1 MFENF
6 KISKFMITLDPLEEI
21 ILPQY
26 KGSTFRGAFGT
37 VFRRVVCINKKSD
50 CIDCFLKEKCIY
62 SYIFETPLPKNSEYQ
77 KNNSYVPHPFIID
90 PPLEN
95 KEIYHKGE
103 AISFNLTLINK
114 AINYLPYII
123 FTFKEMGENGIGK
136 GRGKYFLKAV
146 KNCNDNDNGIE
157 MCRTGHKD
165 HKIDKV
171 NGKDNHLIYDGE
183 SKTLQDNYIILTGED
198 ILAKADNR
206 LVNNTLTIEF
216 ITPTRIKYN
225 GKLISTIEFYI
236 FIKNLLRRISA
247 LSYFH
252 SEEQLD
258 LDYRDLIEK
267 AKNIKVNQS
276 ELHWYDWTR
285 YSARQDFKM
294 SLGGFKGKITFIGA
308 ENSPP
313 IKDFLPLVILGEY
326 VHIGRGT
333 SFGLGKYKI
342 L

>member
-6 KISKFMITLDPLEEI
+6 KISKFIITLNPLEEI

-26 KGSTFRGAFGT
+26 KGSTFRGAFGN

-50 CIDCFLKEKCIY
+50 CIGCFLKEKCIY

-77 KNNSYVPHPFIID
+77 KKNSYVPHPFIIE

-95 KEIYHKGE
+95 KEIYNKGE
-103 AISFNLTLINK
+103 TISFNLTLINK
-114 AINYLPYII
+114 AISYLPYII

-136 GRGKYFLKAV
+136 GRGKYFLKTV
-146 KNCNDNDNGIE
+146 KNCNNNEIKMSKTDN
-157 MCRTGHKD
+157 
-165 HKIDKV
+165 KIDKV
-171 NGKDNHLIYDGE
+171 NRKVNHIIYDGE
-183 SKTLQDNYIILTGED
+183 NKTFHNNYVILTGEE
-198 ILAKADNR
+198 IFAQADNH
-206 LVNNTLTIEF
+206 LDNNNLTIEF

-225 GKLISTIEFYI
+225 GKLISSIEFYI

-252 SEEQLD
+252 SKEQLD
-258 LDYRDLIEK
+258 LDYRNLIDK
-267 AKNIKVNQS
+267 AKNIKVNKS
-276 ELHWYDWTR
+276 ELYWYDWTR
-285 YSARQDFKM
+285 YSARQDSKM
-294 SLGGFKGKITFIGA
+294 RLGGFKGKINFVDA
-308 ENSPP
+308 ESCQT